1 MKKTLNLN
9 KTEIEEIFR
18 MINGDKNETLSILTT
33 ARKKG
38 QSDIVKNCIDHLN
51 VIGDLTKKLIEF
63 VYDK

>member
-9 KTEIEEIFR
+9 KKEIEEIFR

-33 ARKKG
+33 ARKEGKP
-38 QSDIVKNCIDHLN
+38 DIVKNCIDHLN

-63 VYDK
+63 VYD